1 MWPEDRSCRHELL
14 QCSQVS
20 IKSRC
25 RVRHTSRRTKGAGR
39 AVQEWR
45 SQDGDR
51 VHAGCCLQCAYIGH
65 CHKPRLRDTNGRPCS
80 SHTLALL
87 TVSKLIQA
95 VRRLYNPKGK
105 PLPLPIVVELNRR
118 LVKGYTRY
126 QDDPRVVSV
135 KKNVMDYHRKLMALN
150 VRDHQLEYA
159 KLSVFQVVP
168 TIIYR
173 LGKLILLTAAV
184 LPGTILFAPVF
195 IAGKVISIRKAREAL
210 AASSVKIQ
218 ARDVIATWKI
228 LVALALAPTLYT
240 YYTVIVTFWT
250 YYNRIQG
257 YVPDWIPL
265 KAIVPFSYIFF
276 ALLSFSALRFGEIG
290 MDIAKSL
297 RPLIL
302 SLNPTSSNTLVR
314 LRTKRAELVTEVNR
328 VINELGPE
336 MFPDF
341 DSERIVQAG
350 EKGDTTPYSPSRGRA
365 WSDMFGSKSRDSS
378 PSEVNGHSHR
388 TINGASSGLS
398 GYLPRNESFK
408 NFSSIGLFASRPGTP
423 TKGHSRTSSRSRS
436 RPQSGSGFSWIVS
449 SSLKGRS
456 TVDSKEAFDDVS
468 KRIRGAMKERGQ
480 RRSALEHDAAD
491 EESGPSSGASTP
503 VAEGGMLSMKS
514 KKNL

>member
-1 MWPEDRSCRHELL
+1 M
-14 QCSQVS
+14 
-20 IKSRC
+20 
-25 RVRHTSRRTKGAGR
+25 
-39 AVQEWR
+39 
-45 SQDGDR
+45 
-51 VHAGCCLQCAYIGH
+51 
-65 CHKPRLRDTNGRPCS
+65 
-80 SHTLALL
+80 
-87 TVSKLIQA
+87 
-95 VRRLYNPKGK
+95 
-105 PLPLPIVVELNRR
+105 VVELNRR

-126 QDDPRVVSV
+126 KDDARVISV
-135 KKNVMDYHRKLMALN
+135 KKNVMDYHKQLMALN

-159 KLSVFQVVP
+159 KLSVVQVVP

-210 AASSVKIQ
+210 AASTVKIQ

-240 YYTVIVTFWT
+240 YYTVIITFWT

-257 YVPDWIPL
+257 CVPEWIPL
-265 KAIVPFSYIFF
+265 KAIVPISYVFF

-314 LRTKRAELVTEVNR
+314 LRTKREELVTEVNK

-365 WSDMFGSKSRDSS
+365 WSDMFGSKSRDAS
-378 PSEVNGHSHR
+378 PNGVNGHAYKAS
-388 TINGASSGLS
+388 NGGSSGIS

-408 NFSSIGLFASRPGTP
+408 NFSSIGLFASRPATP
-423 TKGHSRTSSRSRS
+423 TKGRSRANSRSRS
-436 RPQSGSGFSWIVS
+436 RPQSGSGSGFSFSMS
-449 SSLKGRS
+449 SPLKGRS
-456 TVDSKEAFDDVS
+456 TVDSMEASEDVS
-468 KRIRGAMKERGQ
+468 TRIRGAMKERGQ
-480 RRSALEHDAAD
+480 RRSALEQDGAED
-491 EESGPSSGASTP
+491 ESGPSSGASTP
-503 VAEGGMLSMKS
+503 GAEVEMLSMK